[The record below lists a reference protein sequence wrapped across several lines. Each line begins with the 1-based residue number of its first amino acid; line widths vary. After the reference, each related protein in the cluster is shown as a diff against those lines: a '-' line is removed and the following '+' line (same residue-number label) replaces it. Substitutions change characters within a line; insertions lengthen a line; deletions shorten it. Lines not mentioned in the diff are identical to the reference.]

1 MLTALQSAKIKTA
14 SNLTE
19 AREALLRTPSSVLW
33 NRGEGELIHEMIS
46 RIDTLIGRIITNE
59 ELP

>member
-14 SNLTE
+14 SRLSE
-19 AREALLRTPSSVLW
+19 AREALLGTPSSIIW
-33 NRGEGELIHEMIS
+33 NRGEGSDIHAMIA
-46 RIDTLIGRIITNE
+46 RIDMLISRIITNE